1 MRLVSALVG
10 AVMCAPIKPR
20 REVPAIAR
28 AGSGPSPGV
37 LPGSFLSDRSR
48 GLPPVAFLLWGRLET
63 EGVLSEEGWAMVES
77 EFAEAYEEDERAIRG
92 AILSEPISALDPRS
106 PVVVS
111 PRATVGEAVR
121 LMNETHRGCVLV
133 VEGYE
138 LIGIFTE
145 RDLLR
150 LVEQESDPAKVM
162 VGKVMTRNPEVL
174 RPDHGVALA
183 LNKMTV
189 GGFRHIPLVDD
200 QGRPVGIV
208 AMRDIVRFMVSM
220 FPDAVLTVPSDP
232 SAIQSEYGG

>member
-1 MRLVSALVG
+1 
-10 AVMCAPIKPR
+10 
-20 REVPAIAR
+20 
-28 AGSGPSPGV
+28 
-37 LPGSFLSDRSR
+37 
-48 GLPPVAFLLWGRLET
+48 
-63 EGVLSEEGWAMVES
+63 MVES

-145 RDLLR
+145 RDLLC